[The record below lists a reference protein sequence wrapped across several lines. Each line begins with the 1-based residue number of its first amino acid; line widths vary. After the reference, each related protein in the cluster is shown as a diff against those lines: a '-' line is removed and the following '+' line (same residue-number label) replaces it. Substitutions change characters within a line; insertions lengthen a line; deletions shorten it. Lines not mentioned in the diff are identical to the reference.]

1 MKFTQ
6 SLMLTLLF
14 MSCTAMAAPT
24 NLGNCLNAAYEEVTS
39 VAGGTIY
46 FKNGSSM
53 ALGGMSSQPF
63 TIRLKNASVADQLS
77 QTYPLNFV
85 TPAQYADAGR
95 IRNDEFLSRCR
106 AKLPAKCNKISP
118 PSHGNQV
125 ILS

>member
-14 MSCTAMAAPT
+14 MSYTTITAPT

-53 ALGGMSSQPF
+53 ALGRMSSQPF
-63 TIRLKNASVADQLS
+63 TIRLKNASVAD
-77 QTYPLNFV
+77 
-85 TPAQYADAGR
+85 
-95 IRNDEFLSRCR
+95 
-106 AKLPAKCNKISP
+106 
-118 PSHGNQV
+118 
-125 ILS
+125 

>member
-53 ALGGMSSQPF
+53 ALGRMSSQPF
-63 TIRLKNASVADQLS
+63 TIRLKNASVAD
-77 QTYPLNFV
+77 
-85 TPAQYADAGR
+85 
-95 IRNDEFLSRCR
+95 
-106 AKLPAKCNKISP
+106 
-118 PSHGNQV
+118 
-125 ILS
+125 